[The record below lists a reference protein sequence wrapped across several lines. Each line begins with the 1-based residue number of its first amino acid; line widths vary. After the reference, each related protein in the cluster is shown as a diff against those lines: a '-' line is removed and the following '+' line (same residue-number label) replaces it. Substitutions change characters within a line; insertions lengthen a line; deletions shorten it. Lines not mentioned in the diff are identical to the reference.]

1 MHLRAL
7 RHWNCGRSQ
16 TEKIENLNH
25 LDCQDA
31 PCTMCE
37 ENTYGYN
44 AVTGC
49 QECSCRTEGTNGDMS
64 CRFESN
70 KNNSKSFIV
79 VQKLHI
85 SPLSLDSGQCNCADR
100 VEGRQCDHCVWGAW
114 NYPTCDPCDCDTK
127 GTTEK
132 ICDQVKL
139 AEFEQKYRNRNL
151 CHCKMFRQHQ
161 NVSASPTWSQAG
173 VTSARKA
180 SSTFRRPIPSAA
192 WSASASVVPRS
203 ALHIQH

>member
-1 MHLRAL
+1 
-7 RHWNCGRSQ
+7 
-16 TEKIENLNH
+16 
-25 LDCQDA
+25 
-31 PCTMCE
+31 MCE

-139 AEFEQKYRNRNL
+139 KNTGFEICATVKFSGNIRMSL
-151 CHCKMFRQHQ
+151 
-161 NVSASPTWSQAG
+161 QAQRG
-173 VTSARKA
+173 AR
-180 SSTFRRPIPSAA
+180 P
-192 WSASASVVPRS
+192 V
-203 ALHIQH
+203 

>member
-1 MHLRAL
+1 MLRAQCV
-7 RHWNCGRSQ
+7 RKTR
-16 TEKIENLNH
+16 T
-25 LDCQDA
+25 A
-31 PCTMCE
+31 TMQSRDVR
-37 ENTYGYN
+37 N
-44 AVTGC
+44 AVVALREQMATCLAGL
-49 QECSCRTEGTNGDMS
+49 TAT
-64 CRFESN
+64 

-85 SPLSLDSGQCNCADR
+85 FPLSLDSGQCNCADR

-139 AEFEQKYRNRNL
+139 AEFEQKYRIRNL

-161 NVSASPTWSQAG
+161 NVSASLTWSQAA

-203 ALHIQH
+203 ALRIQH